1 MKCVNVRMKKWRN
14 WFELIYNSLE
24 IKNLKILNSRNNEN
38 IEINDN
44 VIEVLHKTLSQINL
58 ICLLIEILTMHF

>member
-14 WFELIYNSLE
+14 WFELIYNFLE
-24 IKNLKILNSRNNEN
+24 IKNLKVSNSRNNEN

>member
-24 IKNLKILNSRNNEN
+24 IKNLKNLNSRNNEN

>member
-24 IKNLKILNSRNNEN
+24 INNLKNLNSRNNEN